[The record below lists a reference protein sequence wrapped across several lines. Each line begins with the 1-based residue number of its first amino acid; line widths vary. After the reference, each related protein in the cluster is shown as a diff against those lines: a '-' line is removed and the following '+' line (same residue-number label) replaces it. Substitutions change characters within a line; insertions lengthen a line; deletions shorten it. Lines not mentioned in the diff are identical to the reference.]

1 MSSDTTSLKQLQTII
16 DVQAHLTDAALDLDG
31 FMRLVV
37 DAAERLTNAKGAV
50 VELVAT
56 VSKTRPPCCARLTL
70 PCIGR
75 SARTRPSRRP
85 RGGSTQG
92 RLPEGRSVV

>member
-31 FMRLVV
+31 FIRLVV
-37 DAAERLTNAKGAV
+37 NAAERLTNAKGAV

-56 VSKTRPPCCARLTL
+56 VSKTRPRAAR
-70 PCIGR
+70 G
-75 SARTRPSRRP
+75 
-85 RGGSTQG
+85 
-92 RLPEGRSVV
+92 